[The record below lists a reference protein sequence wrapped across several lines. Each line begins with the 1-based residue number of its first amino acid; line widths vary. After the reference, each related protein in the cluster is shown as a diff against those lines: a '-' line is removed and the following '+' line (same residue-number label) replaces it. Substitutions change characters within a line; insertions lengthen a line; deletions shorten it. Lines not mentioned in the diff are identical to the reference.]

1 VTHEFAFTGEDFERV
16 RQLIA
21 AYAGISLHERK
32 HNMVYNRL
40 VRRLRATGRTD
51 FREYLDWVESPDSEE
66 RERFVNALC
75 TNLTAFF
82 REPHHFE
89 MLAARAR
96 ETAAAQRG
104 AALRLWSSACSSG
117 EEVYSAAI
125 TLADAGCAAEI
136 LGSDID
142 TDALE
147 AARAGVYPVAALQSL
162 GAEQKRRYFLRGVGA
177 NEGQARVRPELR
189 EAVKFAFRNLLAAD
203 WPAGER
209 FDAVFCR
216 NVMIYFD
223 RATQAKLLGRF
234 VEVLKPGALLF
245 LGHSESC
252 AAGHP
257 AFRACG
263 KTVYERR

>member
-1 VTHEFAFTGEDFERV
+1 
-16 RQLIA
+16 
-21 AYAGISLHERK
+21 
-32 HNMVYNRL
+32 
-40 VRRLRATGRTD
+40 
-51 FREYLDWVESPDSEE
+51 
-66 RERFVNALC
+66 
-75 TNLTAFF
+75 
-82 REPHHFE
+82 
-89 MLAARAR
+89 
-96 ETAAAQRG
+96 
-104 AALRLWSSACSSG
+104 
-117 EEVYSAAI
+117 
-125 TLADAGCAAEI
+125 
-136 LGSDID
+136 
-142 TDALE
+142 
-147 AARAGVYPVAALQSL
+147 
-162 GAEQKRRYFLRGVGA
+162 VGA
-177 NEGQARVRPELR
+177 NEGQARVRPQLR